1 MNVNLVVMPGSPALV
16 PELSPGDA
24 AGTGLLRAL
33 RTLLIDAAAVHRRIE
48 LVGSRDQ
55 AWYTA
60 LAGSLRA
67 WGAPEVN
74 VGMGHYLPEL
84 VQRYALGEAAS
95 QVTDVRGSLGQIDPG
110 VLTLLALDGS
120 AGLDPRAPL
129 ADLPAAPAVDQWCR
143 AVLAG
148 QRPAVKSAE
157 ELCAAGVIEPASWL
171 ELAALQPRS
180 AELIQADTTLGV
192 GRYLAGWEI

>member
-24 AGTGLLRAL
+24 AGVGLLRAL
-33 RTLLIDAAAVHRRIE
+33 RTLLVDAAADRRIE
-48 LVGSRDQ
+48 LVGSRDP

-74 VGMGHYLPEL
+74 VDEGHYLPEL

-95 QVTDVRGSLGQIDPG
+95 QVRDVRDSLGQVDPG
-110 VLTLLALDGS
+110 VLTLMAVDGS

-129 ADLPAAPAVDQWCR
+129 TDLPAAPAVDQWCR

-148 QRPAVKSAE
+148 QRPAAKSAE
-157 ELCAAGVIEPASWL
+157 ELGAAGVIEPAPWL